1 MDILSI
7 ITRIEEKL
15 KENGIPK
22 MAFYKRCGVS
32 ASAVSQW
39 RKGKTKPSNETLHK
53 MASELGVSYGYL
65 TAGEKNPFYAGDN
78 VDINKVATALIK
90 ASEYWERKRSE
101 DMLGS
106 DEKEVLDIF
115 RELPDDKKETA
126 LEVMRAM
133 ALASKS
139 L

>member
-1 MDILSI
+1 MDVLAIINRYESILAERNI
-7 ITRIEEKL
+7 K
-15 KENGIPK
+15 KGD
-22 MAFYKRCGVS
+22 FYKACGIS
-32 ASAVSQW
+32 GAAVSQW
-39 RKGKTKPSNETLHK
+39 RTGKTKPSYDTLEK
-53 MASELGVSYGYL
+53 IASELGVSYNYL
-65 TAGEKNPFYAGDN
+65 TTGEKNPFYAGDSI
-78 VDINKVATALIK
+78 DINKVTTALIK
-90 ASEYWERKRSE
+90 ASEYWERKRIE

-133 ALASKS
+133 ALASKA